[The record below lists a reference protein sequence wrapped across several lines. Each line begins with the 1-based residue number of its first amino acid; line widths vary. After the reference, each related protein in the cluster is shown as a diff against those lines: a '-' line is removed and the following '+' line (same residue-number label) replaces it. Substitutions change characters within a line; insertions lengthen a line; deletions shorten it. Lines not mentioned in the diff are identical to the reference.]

1 MAVRSFTAGM
11 EEETVDEPMAIGSF
25 CDNVY
30 KLRVVEIG
38 AEMARKKKALKA
50 TTLRQCLIKK
60 KGVFNKEGD
69 EETCRQ
75 RILN

>member
-38 AEMARKKKALKA
+38 AEMAREKKKKSPKGHYF
-50 TTLRQCLIKK
+50 TPMSDKEKGCLQ
-60 KGVFNKEGD
+60 
-69 EETCRQ
+69 Q
-75 RILN
+75 RRR